1 MPSYTIDSLLTERAE
16 FPAMMTSAQAGL
28 DNEKVLIV
36 GAGPTGLGAAHRLL
50 ECGYG
55 NFLVVEKERHAGGL
69 ASSFTDSRGFTWDI
83 GGHVQFSHYE
93 YFDKLMDSLLPS
105 EWLHHERESWVWI
118 LNRFVPYPFQNNI
131 RHLPREQMFDCLSG
145 LIDVQVNSNGNPPLD
160 FEQWIL
166 RSFGEG
172 VARLF
177 MFPYN
182 FKVWAYPAADLNC
195 DWIGERVAT
204 IDLKRIV
211 FNILNERDDVA
222 WGPNNTFRFPARGGT
237 GEVWRRLAARLP
249 QDKLQF
255 GKALRF
261 VDTKSKTAYFE
272 DGSQE
277 EYGFLISTIPLNVL
291 VANSDLDDDIQAAVQ
306 PLRHSATNIVG
317 IGLKG
322 SPPPHLQ
329 KKCWMYFPEPD
340 TPFYRATV
348 YSNYSPHNVPDI
360 SRYWSLM
367 FEVSESAMKPVDPDQ
382 LLDSVIAGARAA
394 VLIEDPSQI
403 VDTWIY
409 RTAHGYPTPTLGR
422 NSALDAVLPALDKLG
437 ILSRGRFGGW
447 KYEVSNQDHCLM
459 QGVEAAD
466 RLLAGSEEQTL
477 FNPGLVNRTN
487 PNAPKRKAS

>member
-1 MPSYTIDSLLTERAE
+1 
-16 FPAMMTSAQAGL
+16 MMTSAQARL

-36 GAGPTGLGAAHRLL
+36 GAGPTGLGAAHRLH
-50 ECGYG
+50 EYGYG
-55 NFLVVEKERHAGGL
+55 NFLVVEKEGHAGGL

-93 YFDKLMDSLLPS
+93 YFDKLLDSLLPG

-145 LIDVQVNSNGNPPLD
+145 LIDVQVNSNGKPPLD

-172 VARLF
+172 VA
-177 MFPYN
+177 P
-182 FKVWAYPAADLNC
+182 
-195 DWIGERVAT
+195 

-211 FNILNERDDVA
+211 FNILNERDDVV
-222 WGPNNTFRFPARGGT
+222 WGPNNTFRFPMRGGT
-237 GEVWRRLAARLP
+237 GEVWRRLANRLP

-255 GKALRF
+255 RKALRY
-261 VDTKSKTAYFE
+261 VDTKSKIVHFE
-272 DGSQE
+272 DGSRE
-277 EYGFLISTIPLNVL
+277 EYGFLISTIPLNEL
-291 VANSDLDDDIQAAVQ
+291 VANSDLDDGIKAAVQ

-329 KKCWMYFPEPD
+329 KKCWMYFPDPD

-360 SRYWSLM
+360 SCYWSLM
-367 FEVSESAMKPVDPDQ
+367 FEVSESAVKPVDPDQ
-382 LLDSVIAGARAA
+382 LLDSVISGARAA
-394 VLIEDPSQI
+394 LLIEDVSQI
-403 VDTWIY
+403 ADTWIY
-409 RTAHGYPTPTLGR
+409 RAAHGYPTPSLGR
-422 NSALDAVLPALDKLG
+422 NSALDAVLPALDKRG

-447 KYEVSNQDHCLM
+447 KYEVSNQDHSLM

-466 RLLAGSEEQTL
+466 RLLTGSDEQTL
-477 FNPGLVNRTN
+477 FNPGLVNRTTPN
-487 PNAPKRKAS
+487 NAPKRRAS